1 MSLNKSLKINMNNLF
16 KMKERKIICLHN
28 LNNLNYNKNSFKN
41 NLAKNKNKN
50 NQFLKNIHN

>member
-1 MSLNKSLKINMNNLF
+1 MNNLF